1 MTRAPCASATARA
14 CWAWRSPLSAPGFS
28 ARNTSS
34 GRVRR
39 SRAPVSPASGV
50 SAAEGPVLLG
60 SRLQN
65 NRVSSPR
72 NTCRA
77 ASPPSGISLC
87 SGARHLRAVGAAP
100 SSARTSRSWSRRS
113 QAQPRALRPLELRE
127 QAAGLLLAQHRAA
140 GRRAPPRVLDP
151 HAQQPLHDLHHQAAA
166 VRQPG
171 GGARCGCLR
180 TRSDLVL
187 VADSSHGGGG
197 QPLSPPDPAE
207 LLSGSKSRS
216 TSSFTCRSMALQS
229 PFALWR
235 WRARGGLSRA
245 GFRPTPLSPAYFCS
259 HLVAADFRTAAAPA
273 PARCKTGDG
282 IYWC

>member
-1 MTRAPCASATARA
+1 MS
-14 CWAWRSPLSAPGFS
+14 PGF
-28 ARNTSS
+28 
-34 GRVRR
+34 
-39 SRAPVSPASGV
+39 GV
-50 SAAEGPVLLG
+50 SAAEGPILLS

-65 NRVSSPR
+65 NRVSSPP

-77 ASPPSGISLC
+77 ASPPSEISLC
-87 SGARHLRAVGAAP
+87 SGAGHLRAVGAAP
-100 SSARTSRSWSRRS
+100 LSARTRRGWSRRS
-113 QAQPRALRPLELRE
+113 QAQPRALRPLELHK
-127 QAAGLLLAQHRAA
+127 QAAGLLLAA

-151 HAQQPLHDLHHQAAA
+151 HAQQPLHVHHQAAA

-171 GGARCGCLR
+171 GVVRRGCLR

-187 VADSSHGGGG
+187 VAYSSHGGGG

-216 TSSFTCRSMALQS
+216 SSSFTCRSMSLQS
-229 PFALWR
+229 RFALWR

-273 PARCKTGDG
+273 PTRCKTDGG